1 MGILSKLT
9 DEIKNAMRAK
19 DSLRLDALRA
29 IKSGILLSQ
38 TAGTGTKELND
49 DESIRLL
56 QRLVKQRKESAA
68 IYREQDRA
76 DLAEPEEAQAEREST
91 EDTKW
96 KRLKKGTSIED
107 IISFSDLGKM
117 VSGLIYGVT
126 QKIFAQGAAPAA
138 GGGMAMAAN
147 RASLDVRIKVLPHDA
162 ARQCHLSYCDSG
174 PLQTR
179 HRASSRPG
187 FLDQGAF
194 E

>member
-68 IYREQDRA
+68 IYREQDRD
-76 DLAEPEEAQAEREST
+76 DLAEPEEAQAEVIT
-91 EDTKW
+91 EFLPSQLSEKEVEKIILEIITKT
-96 KRLKKGTSIED
+96 KAHNMKD
-107 IISFSDLGKM
+107 MGKVM
-117 VSGLIYGVT
+117 
-126 QKIFAQGAAPAA
+126 
-138 GGGMAMAAN
+138 GMASGQLAGRADGKLI
-147 RASLDVRIKVLPHDA
+147 ASLVKQNLGV
-162 ARQCHLSYCDSG
+162 
-174 PLQTR
+174 
-179 HRASSRPG
+179 
-187 FLDQGAF
+187 
-194 E
+194 

>member
-76 DLAEPEEAQAEREST
+76 DLAEPEEAQAEVIT
-91 EDTKW
+91 EFLPSQLSEKEVEKIILEIITKT
-96 KRLKKGTSIED
+96 KAHNMKD
-107 IISFSDLGKM
+107 MGKVM
-117 VSGLIYGVT
+117 
-126 QKIFAQGAAPAA
+126 
-138 GGGMAMAAN
+138 GMASGQLAGRADGKLI
-147 RASLDVRIKVLPHDA
+147 ASLVKQNLGV
-162 ARQCHLSYCDSG
+162 
-174 PLQTR
+174 
-179 HRASSRPG
+179 
-187 FLDQGAF
+187 
-194 E
+194 

>member
-76 DLAEPEEAQAEREST
+76 DLAEPEEAQAEVIT
-91 EDTKW
+91 EFLPAQLSETEVEK
-96 KRLKKGTSIED
+96 
-107 IISFSDLGKM
+107 IISEIITKIKADNMKDMGRVMGVASGQLAGRAEGK
-117 VSGLIYGVT
+117 LI
-126 QKIFAQGAAPAA
+126 
-138 GGGMAMAAN
+138 
-147 RASLDVRIKVLPHDA
+147 ASLVKQKL
-162 ARQCHLSYCDSG
+162 
-174 PLQTR
+174 
-179 HRASSRPG
+179 
-187 FLDQGAF
+187 GA
-194 E
+194 

>member
-76 DLAEPEEAQAEREST
+76 DLAEPEEAQAEVIT
-91 EDTKW
+91 EFLPSQLSEKEVEKIILEIITKT
-96 KRLKKGTSIED
+96 KAHNMKD
-107 IISFSDLGKM
+107 MGK
-117 VSGLIYGVT
+117 VI
-126 QKIFAQGAAPAA
+126 
-138 GGGMAMAAN
+138 GMA
-147 RASLDVRIKVLPHDA
+147 
-162 ARQCHLSYCDSG
+162 
-174 PLQTR
+174 
-179 HRASSRPG
+179 
-187 FLDQGAF
+187 
-194 E
+194 

>member
-9 DEIKNAMRAK
+9 EEIKNAMRAK

-76 DLAEPEEAQAEREST
+76 DLAEPEEAQAEVIT
-91 EDTKW
+91 EFLPAQLSEKEVEKIILEIITKT
-96 KRLKKGTSIED
+96 KAHNMKD
-107 IISFSDLGKM
+107 MGKVM
-117 VSGLIYGVT
+117 
-126 QKIFAQGAAPAA
+126 
-138 GGGMAMAAN
+138 GMASGQLAGRADGKLI
-147 RASLDVRIKVLPHDA
+147 ASLVKQNLGV
-162 ARQCHLSYCDSG
+162 
-174 PLQTR
+174 
-179 HRASSRPG
+179 
-187 FLDQGAF
+187 
-194 E
+194 

>member
-56 QRLVKQRKESAA
+56 QRLVKQRIESAA

-76 DLAEPEEAQAEREST
+76 DLAEPEEAQAEVIT
-91 EDTKW
+91 EFLPAQLSEKEVEKIILEIITKT
-96 KRLKKGTSIED
+96 KANNMKDMGRV
-107 IISFSDLGKM
+107 M
-117 VSGLIYGVT
+117 
-126 QKIFAQGAAPAA
+126 
-138 GGGMAMAAN
+138 GMASGQLAGRADGKLI
-147 RASLDVRIKVLPHDA
+147 ASLVKQNL
-162 ARQCHLSYCDSG
+162 
-174 PLQTR
+174 
-179 HRASSRPG
+179 
-187 FLDQGAF
+187 GA
-194 E
+194 

>member
-76 DLAEPEEAQAEREST
+76 DLAEPEEAQAEVIT
-91 EDTKW
+91 EFLPSQLSEKEVEKIILEIITKT
-96 KRLKKGTSIED
+96 K
-107 IISFSDLGKM
+107 
-117 VSGLIYGVT
+117 
-126 QKIFAQGAAPAA
+126 AQNMKDMGRVM
-138 GGGMAMAAN
+138 GMASGQLAGRADGKLI
-147 RASLDVRIKVLPHDA
+147 ASLVKQNLGV
-162 ARQCHLSYCDSG
+162 
-174 PLQTR
+174 
-179 HRASSRPG
+179 
-187 FLDQGAF
+187 
-194 E
+194 

>member
-76 DLAEPEEAQAEREST
+76 DLAEPEEAQAEVIT
-91 EDTKW
+91 EFLPAQLSEKEVEKIILEIITKT
-96 KRLKKGTSIED
+96 KAHNMKDMGRV
-107 IISFSDLGKM
+107 M
-117 VSGLIYGVT
+117 
-126 QKIFAQGAAPAA
+126 
-138 GGGMAMAAN
+138 GMASGQLAGRADGKLI
-147 RASLDVRIKVLPHDA
+147 ASLVKQNLGV
-162 ARQCHLSYCDSG
+162 
-174 PLQTR
+174 
-179 HRASSRPG
+179 
-187 FLDQGAF
+187 
-194 E
+194 